1 MDESNK
7 NKLWIL
13 CIIIVFYT
21 NLTDL
26 KKNLDQFKI
35 KLYTCNELFYDS
47 LTKYTYFPL
56 YNS

>member
-35 KLYTCNELFYDS
+35 KLYTCNELVYDS
-47 LTKYTYFPL
+47 LTAYTYSPL
-56 YNS
+56 YNL